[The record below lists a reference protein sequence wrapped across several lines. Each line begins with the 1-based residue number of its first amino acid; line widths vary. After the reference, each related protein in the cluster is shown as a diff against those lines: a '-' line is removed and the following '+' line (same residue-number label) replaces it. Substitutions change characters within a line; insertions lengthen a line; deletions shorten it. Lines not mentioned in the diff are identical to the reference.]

1 MSTRRTDPPGAIPD
15 GMRITLRDVYDVA
28 VRAEGKVNDLGGQLA
43 AQVETI
49 TWLREKRATA
59 TAADTTLKQ
68 AVEDHE
74 RRLRSAER
82 VVIPLSV
89 FASLA
94 GPLVAVAIAAGWIG

>member
-1 MSTRRTDPPGAIPD
+1 MSHRATDPPESHPG

-28 VRAEGKVNDLGGQLA
+28 VRAEGKVNDLGAQLS

-49 TWLREKRATA
+49 TWLREKRASA
-59 TAADTTLKQ
+59 TEADRTLVSQ
-68 AVEDHE
+68 IADHE
-74 RRLRSAER
+74 KRLRSAER

-94 GPLVAVAIAAGWIG
+94 GPLVAIAVASGWIG